1 MSNTNNAHSSG
12 RGQARARLVALLACS
27 CITTV
32 AIPSSAFAQDAVR
45 ETGNAPA
52 PVSAPTNGKLV
63 YTPEDFVRFAPKTA
77 LDMLNQVPG
86 FSIRGENVERGLGQ
100 ASGNILLNGERIS
113 GKSTSPVTA
122 LQAIPAKNV
131 VRIEIVDAAQV
142 DVPGLTGQVANVIY
156 KGSSKLS
163 GQFSYEPE
171 IRAHFADPLF
181 TRGDVSVS
189 GTRGPVEYTL
199 SLQNQAGRG
208 AAGGPT
214 QIATG
219 AGDPIEFR
227 DDVFRSNF
235 DQPTASGQFKID
247 GPGSSLGNLNLL
259 YRRVYYRFMETSER
273 DRVNGPDQ
281 FRLQTQ
287 RQDAYNYEIGGDY
300 EFALLGGRLKLIGL
314 NRFGD
319 SPFNQVVRTSFAD
332 DAPDVGSRFAQDGI
346 TKELIGR
353 AEYRTKMGRTDFQL
367 SGEAAFN
374 SLDNV
379 SSLFILNPL
388 GEFVEIPFPQGTGRV
403 SEDRYESLV
412 TIARPLSDTISAQL
426 VAGGEYSTLVQEG
439 PGGKSR
445 SFFRPKGS
453 LSLSAKLT
461 PTFSA
466 NFKAIR
472 RVGQLNF
479 GQFLARVFLDNENE
493 NAGNPDLVPTQQWR
507 FELELAKDLG
517 AYGKTKVNLVAA
529 LFEDYIDIIPIGA
542 TGESPGNI
550 DKAQAYA
557 IDWTSTFQLDPL
569 GLRGAK
575 INLRGLAQ
583 FSRIAD
589 PLTGEKRDLSSFT
602 DRILELSYRHDIPDT
617 DWAYGGQAEYFHV
630 TKSFRLNEIG
640 RQFEG
645 PVFAG
650 LFVEHKDL
658 LGLTVRASAG
668 NLLNA
673 RSRWDRVVYRGRRN
687 TAPVDFVETR
697 NRLIGPIFSL
707 SFRGTF

>member
-1 MSNTNNAHSSG
+1 LHFVSRRG
-12 RGQARARLVALLACS
+12 RSAWLLGCTSLFVMGVSTVARAQEAPPATGDAPPPVA
-27 CITTV
+27 
-32 AIPSSAFAQDAVR
+32 
-45 ETGNAPA
+45 A
-52 PVSAPTNGKLV
+52 PVSGKLI
-63 YTPEDFVRFAPKTA
+63 YTPADFVRFAPKTA

-100 ASGNILLNGERIS
+100 ASGNVLLNGVRIS
-113 GKSTSPVTA
+113 GKSTSPTTA
-122 LQAIPAKNV
+122 LQGIPAKNV

-156 KGSSKLS
+156 EASSKVS
-163 GQFSYEPE
+163 GQFSYQPE
-171 IRAHFADPLF
+171 FRAHYADPLF
-181 TRGDVSVS
+181 TRGDVSVN
-189 GTRGPVEYTL
+189 GTRGPIAYTL
-199 SLQNQAGRG
+199 TLQNQAGRG

-214 QIATG
+214 IIATE
-219 AGDPIEFR
+219 AGDPIELR
-227 DDVFRSNF
+227 EDVFTSNF
-235 DQPTASGQFKID
+235 DQPTLSGQFKLD

-259 YRRVYYRFMETSER
+259 YRRSYLRFDETSER
-273 DRVNGPDQ
+273 DRVTGPDQ
-281 FRLQTQ
+281 VRLQTQ
-287 RQDAYNYEIGGDY
+287 RENAFNYEIGGDY
-300 EFALLGGRLKLIGL
+300 EFALFGGRLKLIGL
-314 NRFGD
+314 NRHSD
-319 SPFNQVVRTSFAD
+319 NPFEQVVRTSFAD
-332 DAPDVGSRFAQDGI
+332 SSPDAGNRFVQNGV

-353 AEYRTKMGRTDFQL
+353 SEFKWKMGKADFQV

-379 SSLFILNPL
+379 SALALLNQN

-403 SEDRYESLV
+403 SEDRYESLITV
-412 TIARPLSDTISAQL
+412 ARPLSDAISVQL

-439 PGGKSR
+439 PGGKER

-479 GQFLARVFLDNENE
+479 GQFLARVFLDNQTE

-517 AYGKTKVNLVAA
+517 AYGRTKVNLVAA

-557 IDWTSTFQLDPL
+557 IDTTSTFQLDPL
-569 GLRGAK
+569 GLKGAK
-575 INLRGLAQ
+575 INLRGLVQ

-589 PLTGEKRDLSSFT
+589 PLTGEHRPLSSFT
-602 DRILELSYRHDIPDT
+602 DRLLELSYRHDIPNS
-617 DWAYGGQAEYFHV
+617 DWAYGGNLNYSHL
-630 TKSFRLNEIG
+630 TRYFRLNEVG

-673 RSRWDRVVYRGRRN
+673 RSRLDRTVYSGRRN
-687 TAPVDFVETR
+687 VAPIDFTETR
-697 NRLIGPIFSL
+697 DRLIGPIFAL
-707 SFRGTF
+707 SVRGTF

>member
-1 MSNTNNAHSSG
+1 MVSVTRFSSLAG
-12 RGQARARLVALLACS
+12 RRARPRLAALLR
-27 CITTV
+27 
-32 AIPSSAFAQDAVR
+32 SASLAALGVPAAAAAQDAVP

-52 PVSAPTNGKLV
+52 PVAAPANGKLI
-63 YTPEDFVRFAPKTA
+63 YTPADFVRFAPKTA

-113 GKSTSPVTA
+113 GKSTSPTTA

-156 KGSSKLS
+156 KGSNKLS
-163 GQFSYEPE
+163 GQFSFQPE
-171 IRAHFADPLF
+171 IRAHYADPLY

-199 SLQNQAGRG
+199 SLANQASKG

-214 QIATG
+214 LISTG
-219 AGDPIEFR
+219 AGNPFEFR
-227 DDVFRSNF
+227 DDIFRSNF
-235 DQPTASGQFKID
+235 DQPQATGQFKID

-259 YRRVYYRFMETSER
+259 YRRVYYRFEETSER
-273 DRVNGPDQ
+273 DRVTGPDR
-281 FRLQTQ
+281 FRLLTE
-287 RQDAYNYEIGGDY
+287 REDGYNYEIGGDY
-300 EFALLGGRLKLIGL
+300 EFALFGGRLKLIGL
-314 NRFGD
+314 NRYSD
-319 SPFNQVVRTSFAD
+319 NPYVQSARTSFAD
-332 DAPDVGSRFAQDGI
+332 ESEDSGSRFAQNGV

-353 AEYRTKMGRTDFQL
+353 GEFRWKMGRTDLQL

-374 SLDNV
+374 SLDRV
-379 SSLFILNPL
+379 SSFFLLDPS
-388 GEFVEIPFPQGTGRV
+388 GDFVEIPFPGGSGKV

-412 TIARPLSDTISAQL
+412 TVARPLSDSLTAQL

-439 PGGKSR
+439 AGGKSR

-453 LSLSAKLT
+453 LSIAAKIS

-479 GQFLARVFLDNENE
+479 GQFLARVFLDDENE

-517 AYGKTKVNLVAA
+517 AYGKTRVNLVAA
-529 LFEDYIDIIPIGA
+529 LFEDYIDIIPIGL

-557 IDWTSTFQLDPL
+557 IDSSSTFQLDPF
-569 GLRGAK
+569 GLKGAK
-575 INLRGLAQ
+575 INLRGLVQ
-583 FSRIAD
+583 FSNIAD
-589 PLTGEKRDLSSFT
+589 PLTGEKRVLSSFT
-602 DRILELSYRHDIPDT
+602 DRLVDLSYRHDIPET
-617 DWAYGGQAEYFHV
+617 DWAYGASANYSHV
-630 TKSFRLNEIG
+630 TKYVRLNEVG

-645 PVFAG
+645 PVFASA
-650 LFVEHKDL
+650 FIEHKDIF
-658 LGLTVRASAG
+658 GLTIRASAG

-673 RSRWDRVVYRGRRN
+673 RSRLDRTVYTGRRN
-687 TAPVDFVETR
+687 TAPIDFIEAR
-697 NRLIGPIFSL
+697 DRLIGPIFSL